1 MKRQKNR
8 QSNVPAAADF
18 SSGELRN
25 RDEKQANGLTKPDS
39 ERSKAASVASA
50 HPGAGR
56 IMESLR
62 RYWDQHGYLSLLLVA
77 VTLVAYV
84 PAMGGQFVWDDGDY
98 VVNNLLL
105 HSLKGLSQIWFAP
118 GTTPQYY
125 PLSFTSFWVDYHLWK
140 LNPLGYHL
148 TNLLFQA
155 TNAIL
160 LWTLLRRLRVPG
172 AWLAAA
178 IFAIHPVN
186 VESVAWITERKN
198 VLAGFFY
205 LSSALACLQF
215 WLPDLAAADGRRSAR
230 PANDSRRSGELE
242 VLLAGTVALSLR
254 TAGENGDDRAAG
266 GRSAGGVVET
276 RQNGLAGAFPAGAVS
291 GRGDGHGAAHGVG
304 GKALCARG
312 GK

>member
-1 MKRQKNR
+1 
-8 QSNVPAAADF
+8 
-18 SSGELRN
+18 
-25 RDEKQANGLTKPDS
+25 
-39 ERSKAASVASA
+39 
-50 HPGAGR
+50 
-56 IMESLR
+56 MESLR
-62 RYWDQHGYLSLLLVA
+62 LYWDQHGYLSLLLVA
-77 VTLVAYV
+77 VTLVAYL
-84 PAMGGQFVWDDGDY
+84 PALRGQFVWDDDDY

-215 WLPDLAAADGRRSAR
+215 WLPDLAAADGRTQRGPQTTAAGLGNWKFYWLALLLYLCALLAKTATIAL
-230 PANDSRRSGELE
+230 PVA
-242 VLLAGTVALSLR
+242 VLLVVWWKRGKMGWRALFP
-254 TAGENGDDRAAG
+254 
-266 GRSAGGVVET
+266 
-276 RQNGLAGAFPAGAVS
+276 LAPFLAV
-291 GRGDGHGAAHGVG
+291 GMAHGAAHGVG
-304 GKALCARG
+304 
-312 GK
+312 